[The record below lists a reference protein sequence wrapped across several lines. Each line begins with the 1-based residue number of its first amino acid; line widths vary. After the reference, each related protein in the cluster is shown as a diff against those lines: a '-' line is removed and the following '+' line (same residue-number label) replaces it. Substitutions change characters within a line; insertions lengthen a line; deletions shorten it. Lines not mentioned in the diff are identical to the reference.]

1 MAFAPLTEPAEPS
14 SIAHYLYEI
23 KEKIKVF
30 EDEWD
35 IYKEYT
41 NPYEYIHTQIPGT
54 KRPVSLYKPLSRSY
68 FKMVEILQYFDLLE
82 PCRNRT
88 LNSFHLAEGPGGFIE
103 ALAFIRQK
111 QAPAFYA
118 DDRYVGMTLV
128 DDRDKNIPAWR
139 KSQYFLRT
147 HANVALEYGPDM
159 TGNLLNPANFV
170 HVAEKYASRM
180 DFITADGGFDF
191 SEDFNRQET
200 NMVPLILAQICYAL
214 CMQKPGGAFVIKIFD
229 CFHKP
234 TQDLIYLLTGFYEKT
249 FMTKPNTSRMA
260 NSERYLVC
268 LNFHDPAG
276 AHDFKQVLYRVFM
289 EAIHGAPPQLPF
301 CFFGEPLPL
310 YFMTKLNEYNAIIG
324 QQQVDNIYYTLSLME
339 NKANKKSKIEVMI
352 KNNIAKSVW
361 WCQKHGVAIMPAAA
375 AAASGG
381 GVVGGGGGGFSADV

>member
-1 MAFAPLTEPAEPS
+1 MISFLLPHAPPRIYRKLAFSPLTESAEPN

-23 KEKIKVF
+23 KEKIKAF

-68 FKMVEILQYFDLLE
+68 FKMVEILHYFDLLE
-82 PCRNRT
+82 PYKHQT

-103 ALAFIRQK
+103 ALTFVRQK
-111 QAPAFYA
+111 QAQGAG
-118 DDRYVGMTLV
+118 DRYVGMTLV

-147 HANVALEYGPDM
+147 HPNVALEYGADG
-159 TGNLLNPANFV
+159 TGNLLSLATFTR
-170 HVAEKYASRM
+170 VAEKYASRM
-180 DFITADGGFDF
+180 DCITADGGFDF
-191 SEDFNRQET
+191 SEDFNRQEM
-200 NMVPLILAQICYAL
+200 NMVPLIMAQICYAL
-214 CMQKPGGAFVIKIFD
+214 CLQKPGGAFVIKIFD
-229 CFHKP
+229 CFHRP
-234 TQDLIYLLTGFYEKT
+234 TQDMIYLLTGFYEKV

-268 LNFHDPAG
+268 LNFHEPG
-276 AHDFKQVLYRVFM
+276 RDFKQVLFRMFTETVQ
-289 EAIHGAPPQLPF
+289 APPSLPF
-301 CFFGEPLPL
+301 CFFGGTPLPL

-361 WCQKHGVAIMPAAA
+361 WCQKHGVA
-375 AAASGG
+375 
-381 GVVGGGGGGFSADV
+381 VVAGSIADV